1 MVVSNTSPL
10 INLALIGQLDLL
22 PQLYTQV
29 VIPEAVWHE
38 IVIKGAGQIGA
49 TEIQAA
55 TWVVKQPV
63 QNNTLVQLLKQTL
76 DAGEAE
82 AIALA
87 LETQADLLLIDER
100 LGRLTAKHLGVTYT
114 GLIGLFIE
122 AKRKHL
128 IATVKPNLDK
138 LRQVAGFYISE
149 ALYQQILFDQREQ

>member
-100 LGRLTAKHLGVTYT
+100 LGR
-114 GLIGLFIE
+114 
-122 AKRKHL
+122 
-128 IATVKPNLDK
+128 
-138 LRQVAGFYISE
+138 
-149 ALYQQILFDQREQ
+149 